1 MSYIGKTPTS
11 VPLTS
16 SDITDSIISLPKL
29 TDGTDGNLISY
40 DASGN
45 PVAVATGTDGQVLTS
60 TGAGSPPAFETLP
73 TNTPAFSAK
82 RTSTQAIANN
92 TMTTVLFDTEVFD
105 SDGKYDPSTGKFT
118 PTVVGKYF
126 VQTNL
131 ILGGL
136 ADNDYLYWLLKKNG
150 STFSYGQIFSGGS
163 NAEIGSTISGTID
176 LDADDDVRVDVYQ
189 GSGSSKN
196 LPSDGCVFSAYKII
210 E

>member
-16 SDITDSIISLPKL
+16 SDITDGIISLPKL

-60 TGAGSPPAFETLP
+60 AGAGAPPVFETLP

>member
-1 MSYIGKTPTS
+1 
-11 VPLTS
+11 
-16 SDITDSIISLPKL
+16 
-29 TDGTDGNLISY
+29 
-40 DASGN
+40 
-45 PVAVATGTDGQVLTS
+45 
-60 TGAGSPPAFETLP
+60 
-73 TNTPAFSAK
+73 
-82 RTSTQAIANN
+82 
-92 TMTTVLFDTEVFD
+92 MTTVLFDTEVFD

-131 ILGGL
+131 VLGGL
-136 ADNDYLYWLLKKNG
+136 SDNDYLYWLLKKNG

-196 LPSDGCVFSAYKII
+196 LPANGCVFSAYKII
-210 E
+210 GA

>member
-1 MSYIGKTPTS
+1 MAIDKIQSE
-11 VPLTS
+11 
-16 SDITDSIISLPKL
+16 SI
-29 TDGTDGNLISY
+29 NLA
-40 DASGN
+40 DNFAF
-45 PVAVATGTDGQVLTS
+45 TGTVS
-60 TGAGSPPAFETLP
+60 GAGG

-82 RTSTQAIANN
+82 RTSTQAIAHN

-131 ILGGL
+131 VLGGL
-136 ADNDYLYWLLKKNG
+136 SDTNYLYWLLKKNG

-163 NAEIGSTISGTID
+163 NAEIGATISGTID

-189 GSGSSKN
+189 GAGSSKN
-196 LPSDGCVFSAYKII
+196 LTANGCVFSAYKII